1 MSWTRYAI
9 SFSETDTIKL
19 THTQWYPEVLHF
31 CPTTPIILLG
41 LKSDLRN
48 KRTCIDLLRTQGLT
62 PVTHHQGQAVAK
74 KMGALYMEC
83 SSKEMTGVHEIFEV
97 AINTVVAEAE
107 GLNPTPPASRG
118 SLAAGN
124 SSSQQQQKRPQSA
137 SRPSYNPTPMLAPSK
152 KKKRKACLIL

>member
-1 MSWTRYAI
+1 
-9 SFSETDTIKL
+9 
-19 THTQWYPEVLHF
+19 
-31 CPTTPIILLG
+31 
-41 LKSDLRN
+41 LRN

-62 PVTHHQGQAVAK
+62 PVTQYQGQAVAK

-83 SSKEMTGVHEIFEV
+83 SSKEMTGVHEIFEA

-118 SLAAGN
+118 SLTAGN
-124 SSSQQQQKRPQSA
+124 SSSQQQQKRPQTST
-137 SRPSYNPTPMLAPSK
+137 RPSDNPAPMLAPSK